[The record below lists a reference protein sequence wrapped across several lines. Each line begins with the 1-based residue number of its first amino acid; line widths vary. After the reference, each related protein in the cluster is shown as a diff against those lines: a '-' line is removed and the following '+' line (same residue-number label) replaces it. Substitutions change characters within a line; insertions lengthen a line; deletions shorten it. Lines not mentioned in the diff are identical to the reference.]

1 MTLELV
7 CVYLKDK
14 LQLALI
20 HSAEIMIFLTLK
32 SVLLKLALFILL
44 VATCGFN
51 QLSTVIGMIIMLQ
64 VVSLKTP

>member
-7 CVYLKDK
+7 CVFLKDK
-14 LQLALI
+14 LQPALI

-32 SVLLKLALFILL
+32 SVLLKLAVFILL

-51 QLSTVIGMIIMLQ
+51 HLSTVIGMIIMLQ
-64 VVSLKTP
+64 VVSHKTP